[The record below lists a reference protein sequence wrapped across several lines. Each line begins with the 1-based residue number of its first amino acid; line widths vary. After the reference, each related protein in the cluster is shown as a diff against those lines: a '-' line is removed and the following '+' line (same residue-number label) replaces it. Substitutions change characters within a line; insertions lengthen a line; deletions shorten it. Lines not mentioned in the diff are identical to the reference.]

1 MAFCC
6 VEGKPCNGARA
17 LFRCRRSTLQ
27 LRRAFG
33 KMKVGGGRRRA
44 GSFSSVRAVFWPLM
58 SMRSDADDRPRSA
71 STDETPRA
79 ASSTTAAMVLP
90 ALQDRQGDGTTGAS
104 RAPSPTTAA
113 TVLALQ
119 ARLGVPASPPKATA
133 TTSAASP
140 ARDVTVTPPTTA
152 AATRVVAALLGDA
165 ATPTNKAG
173 AVSPARDVTPGA
185 TAAAT
190 RVVVALLGDAAT
202 PTNKAGTIHVQAV
215 REHATVVDVEEACR
229 SFEKH
234 LMEMLVE
241 ERKVMDLT
249 DVEDLL
255 CCWDKLRSP
264 VFAQLVGRFYGELCM
279 DLFSGGSDGDES
291 VV

>member
-6 VEGKPCNGARA
+6 VECKPCNGAGA
-17 LFRCRRSTLQ
+17 LFKCRRPTLQ

-33 KMKVGGGRRRA
+33 KMKVRGRRRA

-58 SMRSDADDRPRSA
+58 SMRSDADDRPRNA
-71 STDETPRA
+71 SIDDTPRRA
-79 ASSTTAAMVLP
+79 ASMTTTAMVL
-90 ALQDRQGDGTTGAS
+90 ALQARLDDAVEAPATTTGTTGTS
-104 RAPSPTTAA
+104 RAPLPTTAA

-119 ARLGVPASPPKATA
+119 AQLGVPASPPEATA
-133 TTSAASP
+133 TTGAASP
-140 ARDVTVTPPTTA
+140 ARDVTP
-152 AATRVVAALLGDA
+152 
-165 ATPTNKAG
+165 
-173 AVSPARDVTPGA
+173 

-190 RVVVALLGDAAT
+190 RVVVAWLGDAAT
-202 PTNKAGTIHVQAV
+202 PTNKAGTFRVQAL

-234 LMEMLVE
+234 LKEMLVE
-241 ERKVMDLT
+241 ERNKVMDPT

-264 VFAQLVGRFYGELCM
+264 VFAQLVGRFYGELCIWTSSPAAAATPTS
-279 DLFSGGSDGDES
+279 LSSDYLSDRQI
-291 VV
+291 V